1 MSLTG
6 IGVQDEVITLF
17 NQFKLKRTEHYAIV
31 MKIEGKEIIVDGH
44 VPKASA
50 EDEKTDLH
58 AELVKRLPETEP
70 RYVVVDW
77 AYTTNDGRETDKVVL
92 ISWVP
97 DSAKVKQKM
106 LYSGTKSA
114 LTSALTGISIMI
126 NATDVDEYTSEAINA
141 KCRSL

>member
-1 MSLTG
+1 
-6 IGVQDEVITLF
+6 
-17 NQFKLKRTEHYAIV
+17 

-97 DSAKVKQKM
+97 DSAKVKQKVCGARRSCGVAFLTPPPLTQM

>member
-1 MSLTG
+1 
-6 IGVQDEVITLF
+6 
-17 NQFKLKRTEHYAIV
+17 

-97 DSAKVKQKM
+97 DSAKVKQKVC
-106 LYSGTKSA
+106 GA
-114 LTSALTGISIMI
+114 RRCCGVAFLTLSFRRRPHRCCTRARRAPSR
-126 NATDVDEYTSEAINA
+126 AH
-141 KCRSL
+141 